1 MFYYAKPQ
9 DRVLIVTGAAP
20 TLKYRVA
27 AILAAMMAAYKKD
40 EGGGTPSITS
50 FVKI

>member
-1 MFYYAKPQ
+1 
-9 DRVLIVTGAAP
+9 
-20 TLKYRVA
+20 VA

-50 FVKI
+50 FVKIWKWLKNFPTFQQAAS